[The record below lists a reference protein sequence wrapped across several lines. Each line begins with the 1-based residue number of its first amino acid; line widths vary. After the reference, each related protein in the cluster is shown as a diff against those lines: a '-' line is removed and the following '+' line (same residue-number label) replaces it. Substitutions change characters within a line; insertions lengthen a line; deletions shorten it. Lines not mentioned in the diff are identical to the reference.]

1 MNIEERINMILLLLQ
16 STKESIEEYSGNKYG
31 AGYEYPTVHSA
42 ASIQERCK
50 VARRELLLIMKE
62 LS

>member
-31 AGYEYPTVHSA
+31 AGYEYPAVHSA

-50 VARRELLLIMKE
+50 VARRELLMIMKE

>member
-1 MNIEERINMILLLLQ
+1 MDINKRIDMVLLLLQ

-31 AGYEYPTVHSA
+31 AGYEYPIVHSA

-50 VARRELLLIMKE
+50 VARRELLMIMKE